1 MYFFTNQTGCRPTSL
16 TYVRV
21 DRPVIFLF
29 VLLCVFGCVYCQGV
43 KAEQLCSVYIT
54 VILTVHVMIN
64 LL

>member
-1 MYFFTNQTGCRPTSL
+1 MYFFTNQTDCRPTSL
-16 TYVRV
+16 TYVHL
-21 DRPVIFLF
+21 PVIFLF

-54 VILTVHVMIN
+54 VILTVYVMIN